1 MIFKKINTDLNA
13 FLERDPAA
21 PNKISVILLWPG
33 FHAIVFYR
41 LSHWF
46 WKRKYTH
53 FIARLLSGMG
63 RFLTSVD
70 IHPGAQIGE
79 GFVID
84 HATGVV
90 IGETAIIGDN
100 VTLYHN
106 VTLGGVS
113 PSINSA
119 AQVGVKRH
127 PTIRDNVI
135 IGSGASVLGD
145 IIVDDNAR
153 IGANAVVTKNIP
165 ANTTAVGN
173 PARIIGQAKDNDASD
188 FRAYGINPDGLPDV
202 TMQEIILIKQ
212 RLEVIEQASMKKT
225 DEDHQNFS
233 EAAPLQSDTNTDYIG
248 DSK

>member
-46 WKRKYTH
+46 WKKKYTK
-53 FIARLLSGMG
+53 FIARILSGMG

-70 IHPGAQIGE
+70 IHPGAQIGK

-106 VTLGGVS
+106 VTLGGVA

-119 AQVGVKRH
+119 AQIGVKRH
-127 PTIRDNVI
+127 PTIKNNVV
-135 IGSGASVLGD
+135 IGSGASILGD
-145 IIVDDNAR
+145 IIVNDNAR
-153 IGANAVVTKNIP
+153 IGANAVVTKNVP
-165 ANTTAVGN
+165 PNTTAVGN
-173 PARIIGQAKDNDASD
+173 PARIIGQAKDNVASD
-188 FRAYGINPDGLPDV
+188 FRAYGINPNGLPDI

-212 RLEVIEQASMKKT
+212 RLEAIEQASMKKI
-225 DEDHQNFS
+225 DDDHQNFS
-233 EAAPLQSDTNTDYIG
+233 ETQTLQSDTNIDYIG